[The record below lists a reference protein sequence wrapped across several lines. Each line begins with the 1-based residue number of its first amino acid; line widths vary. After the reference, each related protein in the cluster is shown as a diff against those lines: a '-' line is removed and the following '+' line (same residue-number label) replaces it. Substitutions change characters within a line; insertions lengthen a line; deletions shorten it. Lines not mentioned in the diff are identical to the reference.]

1 MIPLILSFVSISKE
15 NLEIFFIIAIFQ
27 SIEFSRSYLSKPTD
41 QFLEY
46 DLFNNLY
53 VDHILLIHF
62 LKSSSLF
69 FVVLD
74 LSEYLYLSPDYKL
87 FHMKKFQ

>member
-1 MIPLILSFVSISKE
+1 LILSFVSISKE

-46 DLFNNLY
+46 DLFNNGPRQPLR
-53 VDHILLIHF
+53 
-62 LKSSSLF
+62 
-69 FVVLD
+69 
-74 LSEYLYLSPDYKL
+74 
-87 FHMKKFQ
+87 